1 MNASFND
8 RLGARLAQRTASIKP
23 HADILS
29 YELVSPT
36 VAKVIVAHSH
46 DGGVQENRAALASV
60 LDGRGSVIANSFR
73 MIDTDNEHG
82 RKMLSVGF
90 VGANVL
96 SEELSEERAGQ
107 MKEIAKN
114 VLMDEMDN
122 SMWQVTQASDGRKFI
137 RRQHNED
144 LAELMTATASVN
156 PGAIAPKRF
165 TEIAATTVSTRG
177 AFTYAAFID
186 EKDHQVR
193 YGYVLEQASVLNGN
207 KHTIL
212 PRDASDVE
220 YVSASMIVEAA
231 YNVDPNN
238 RLTTARNR
246 IVEQAGIPD
255 IEAVKSYFRKEFGYG
270 PDFLRELEGEIDQ
283 HAVA

>member
-8 RLGARLAQRTASIKP
+8 RIGARLAQRTNGIKP

-36 VAKVIVAHSH
+36 VAKVVVAHSH
-46 DGGVQENRAALASV
+46 RGTTAENRAALAS
-60 LDGRGSVIANSFR
+60 LLEGRGNVIPHSFR
-73 MIDTDNEHG
+73 EIETDNAHQ
-82 RKMLSVGF
+82 RRMLSVGF

-96 SEELSEERAGQ
+96 SEELSEERASQ
-107 MKEIAKN
+107 LKEIAKN
-114 VLMDEMDN
+114 VLMDDTDN

-156 PGAIAPKRF
+156 PAAIVPKHF
-165 TEIAATTVSTRG
+165 TEIAGTTVDTSG
-177 AFTYAAFID
+177 PFTYAAYVD
-186 EKDHQVR
+186 ADTHQVR
-193 YGYVLEQASVLNGN
+193 FGYVVEHATVYNGY

-212 PRDASDVE
+212 PRDASEVE
-220 YVSASMIVEAA
+220 YVSASLIVEAA

-246 IVEQAGIPD
+246 LMETAGIPD
-255 IEAVKSYFRKEFGYG
+255 IDAVKSYFRKEFGYG
-270 PDFLRELEGEIDQ
+270 PEFLRELEAEIDE